1 MMKDRKN
8 KGKKTLAAVGAVVA
22 AGLTPGFVAASAAG
36 LPNQGSNV
44 GITAADVVS
53 IDGTTYSFDELY
65 AMQREVTVDTI
76 VMPDIILEP
85 DTSAIDVPV
94 VGAMGA
100 TKYGAPWLRRNAA
113 QAVGDDETVY
123 RSVEQMPL
131 FPGGDKALMSFIKSH
146 INYVVADTHSWE
158 QIAAKTLEEIPEVEC
173 YVKNHFLDFR
183 IPYLLNG
190 KEHQYIPDFIA
201 RIVTPKGDAINLI
214 IEISGF
220 SDDIEG
226 SKDAKRQYVSGYWLP
241 AANNLAKYGR
251 WDFIEIDDID
261 NIKKILKDKIQQL

>member
-1 MMKDRKN
+1 
-8 KGKKTLAAVGAVVA
+8 
-22 AGLTPGFVAASAAG
+22 
-36 LPNQGSNV
+36 
-44 GITAADVVS
+44 
-53 IDGTTYSFDELY
+53 
-65 AMQREVTVDTI
+65 
-76 VMPDIILEP
+76 
-85 DTSAIDVPV
+85 
-94 VGAMGA
+94 
-100 TKYGAPWLRRNAA
+100 
-113 QAVGDDETVY
+113 
-123 RSVEQMPL
+123 
-131 FPGGDKALMSFIKSH
+131 
-146 INYVVADTHSWE
+146 
-158 QIAAKTLEEIPEVEC
+158 
-173 YVKNHFLDFR
+173 LDFR

-201 RIVTPKGDAINLI
+201 RIVTPKGEAINLI